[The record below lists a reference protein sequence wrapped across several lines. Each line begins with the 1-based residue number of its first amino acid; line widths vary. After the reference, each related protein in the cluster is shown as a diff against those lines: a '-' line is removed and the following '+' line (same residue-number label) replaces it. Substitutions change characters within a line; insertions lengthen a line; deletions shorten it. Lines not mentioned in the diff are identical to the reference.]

1 MKRTL
6 ANAPPPRQRD
16 LRMALNN
23 PDALAKSYIDHVA
36 QLEHRLSTDA
46 ALHRAVGGEFI
57 AVGKL
62 EYQLLRSRGL
72 KDHHC
77 VIDVGCGSGRLA
89 CQLAPFPQ
97 LRYIG
102 CDVVPRLLDY
112 ARELCARPDWRFEH
126 TNGTTIP
133 CDDAV
138 ADFVCFF
145 SVFTHLPQEDIY
157 RYFREAQRVLKP
169 GGLLVMSFLEFR
181 VSSHWAT
188 FIASVD
194 QTRED
199 RHLNQFVER
208 DAIQAWAA
216 PAGFDVRSIHGGDTD
231 YIPLPEE
238 IIYESGARASG
249 ATSLGQSVAI
259 LQKRETAKSSG
270 ANLAAHNVAE
280 TAHAPAQ
287 STPTSSK
294 HGVTEP
300 GALKNVSA
308 KAQVSA
314 GGSVTVGF
322 MIGNGPPRRVL
333 VRAIGPSLSVFGVP
347 NPLPNPRL
355 EIFLGEKRVAGTTE
369 PWRGAPEIAS
379 AAAQVGAF
387 SIVPESDDA
396 ARVITLAPGN
406 YTAVVKGA
414 TARDAG
420 EALLEVYVVA

>member
-1 MKRTL
+1 MTT
-6 ANAPPPRQRD
+6 PS
-16 LRMALNN
+16 
-23 PDALAKSYIDHVA
+23 ALAKSYVDHVA
-36 QLEHRLSTDA
+36 HLEHRLSTDA

-72 KDHHC
+72 KDNHL
-77 VIDVGCGSGRLA
+77 VVDVGCGSGRLA

-112 ARELCARPDWRFEH
+112 ARELCGRPDWQFAH

-169 GGLLVMSFLEFR
+169 GGLLVMSFLEYR
-181 VSSHWAT
+181 VPSHWAT

-199 RHLNQFVER
+199 DHLNQFVER
-208 DAIQAWAA
+208 DSIHAWAA

-231 YIPLPEE
+231 YIPLTED
-238 IIYESGARASG
+238 IVYENGARASG

-259 LQKRETAKSSG
+259 LQKRDPTKNSAVK
-270 ANLAAHNVAE
+270 AATDTTSAIATPQN
-280 TAHAPAQ
+280 PSAQ
-287 STPTSSK
+287 TSSSNA
-294 HGVTEP
+294 VIAS

-308 KAQVSA
+308 KAHVSA

-322 MIGNGPPRRVL
+322 MIGSGAPRRVL

-347 NPLPNPRL
+347 SPIPSPRL
-355 EIFLGEKRVAGTTE
+355 EIFLGEKRVAGTIE

-379 AAAQVGAF
+379 AAARVGAF

-396 ARVITLAPGN
+396 ALVTTLAPGN
-406 YTAVVKGA
+406 YTAVVQGA
-414 TARDAG
+414 TAHDVG
-420 EALLEVYVVA
+420 EVLLEVYVMA

>member
-1 MKRTL
+1 MSS
-6 ANAPPPRQRD
+6 PS
-16 LRMALNN
+16 
-23 PDALAKSYIDHVA
+23 ALAKSYVDHVA
-36 QLEHRLSTDA
+36 HLEHRLSTDA

-72 KDHHC
+72 KDNHL
-77 VIDVGCGSGRLA
+77 VVDVGCGSGRLA
-89 CQLAPFPQ
+89 CQLAAFPR

-102 CDVVPRLLDY
+102 CDVVPRLLEY
-112 ARELCARPDWRFEH
+112 ARELCGRPDWRFEH

-157 RYFREAQRVLKP
+157 RYFREARRVLKP

-181 VSSHWAT
+181 VPSHWAT

-199 RHLNQFVER
+199 DHLNQFVER
-208 DAIQAWAA
+208 DAIYAWAA
-216 PAGFDVRSIHGGDTD
+216 PSGFDVRSIHGGDTD
-231 YIPLPEE
+231 YIPLSED
-238 IIYESGARASG
+238 IVYESGARASG

-259 LQKRETAKSSG
+259 LQKSEP
-270 ANLAAHNVAE
+270 ANRPGENAVPHPLQKTE
-280 TAHAPAQ
+280 SAPLP
-287 STPTSSK
+287 SVSTSS
-294 HGVTEP
+294 TSTASES

-308 KAQVSA
+308 KAHVAA

-322 MIGNGPPRRVL
+322 MIVSGTPRRAL

-347 NPLPNPRL
+347 NPLLSPQL
-355 EIFLGEKRVAGTTE
+355 EIFLGDKRVAGTSE
-369 PWRGAPEIAS
+369 PWRGAAEIAN

-387 SIVPESDDA
+387 SLFPESEDA
-396 ARVITLAPGN
+396 ALLTTLAPGN
-406 YTAVVKGA
+406 YTAVVKAA
-414 TARDAG
+414 TAREAG
-420 EALLEVYVVA
+420 EVLLEVYVVP

>member
-1 MKRTL
+1 
-6 ANAPPPRQRD
+6 
-16 LRMALNN
+16 MAMSN
-23 PDALAKSYIDHVA
+23 PSALAKSYVDHVA
-36 QLEHRLSTDA
+36 RLEHRLSTDA

-57 AVGKL
+57 AIGKL

-72 KDHHC
+72 KENHL
-77 VIDVGCGSGRLA
+77 VVDVGCGSGRLA

-102 CDVVPRLLDY
+102 CDVVPRLLEY
-112 ARELCARPDWRFEH
+112 ADELCGRPDWRFEH
-126 TNGTTIP
+126 TNGTAIP
-133 CDDAV
+133 CDSGV

-181 VSSHWAT
+181 VPSHWAT

-199 RHLNQFVER
+199 QHLNQFIER
-208 DAIQAWAA
+208 DSIHAWAP

-238 IIYESGARASG
+238 IVYESGARASG

-259 LQKRETAKSSG
+259 LQKRAAASPSPAAVLVSGIGAHVSG
-270 ANLAAHNVAE
+270 AADSPPRSPVAAA
-280 TAHAPAQ
+280 
-287 STPTSSK
+287 STDGT
-294 HGVTEP
+294 
-300 GALKNVSA
+300 LRNVSA
-308 KAQVSA
+308 RAHVAA

-322 MIGNGPPRRVL
+322 MVGGASARQVL

-347 NPLPNPRL
+347 DTIMAPRL
-355 EIFLGEKRVAGTTE
+355 EVFLGEKRVAAASH
-369 PWRGAPEIAS
+369 PWGGAPEIMD
-379 AAAQVGAF
+379 AATAVGAF
-387 SIVPESDDA
+387 SISADSNDA
-396 ARVITLAPGN
+396 AVVLTLEPGN
-406 YTAVVKGA
+406 YTAIVKGA
-414 TARDAG
+414 AAGDAG
-420 EALLEVYVVA
+420 AVLLEVYLVA